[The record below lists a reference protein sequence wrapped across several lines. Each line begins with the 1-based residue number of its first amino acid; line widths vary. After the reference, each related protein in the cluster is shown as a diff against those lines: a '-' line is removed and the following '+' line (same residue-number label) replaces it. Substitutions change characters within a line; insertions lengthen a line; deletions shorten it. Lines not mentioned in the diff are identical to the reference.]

1 MARYLI
7 TATVTYELDDVNNT
21 AEAVDIFCQAV
32 TADPSMDGVTLT
44 GIRDAFATEMDED
57 GELPFDPTITEW
69 EEINPFTRATED

>member
-32 TADPSMDGVTLT
+32 TADPSMDGVSLS
-44 GIRDAFATEMDED
+44 GIRDAFATLINDD
-57 GELPFDPTITEW
+57 GTLPQFPKISEW
-69 EEINPFTRATED
+69 EEINPFTRAVED